1 MPVPIGDTL
10 GIFVDNSRIRKSVL
24 PLSKKKVT
32 AWAEGLAIPEDGE
45 TVLYTGQM
53 YQLVPTINSMSRRLA
68 KYENSWITNY
78 FRIGRK
84 INRLVNLSGLMA
96 RSDPDEQNAYDG
108 LLRNI
113 ARLLK
118 ASGVSFGYMYGR
130 DLYSGALI
138 YDEGLDGTIVSHAN
152 LVYRT
157 LKSDN
162 VKRLITV
169 DPHTTNMLRT
179 VYPRIIPGFDIE
191 VKSYLEVLAEAKP
204 EPAQQFG
211 EEVTI
216 HDPCIYA
223 RHENMVEQPR
233 LLLRRGGV
241 KLQEAELSG
250 KFTQC
255 CGGPLESLFPGEA
268 AEIARKRIEQLSD
281 CADQVVTLCPIC
293 LANLKRVAPP
303 EIAVRDISDYLVRV
317 YCPGDSELKLAK

>member
-10 GIFVDNSRIRKSVL
+10 GIFADNSRIRKSVL
-24 PLSKKKVT
+24 PLSVTKVT
-32 AWAEGLAIPEDGE
+32 AWAEGLAIPEGGE

-78 FRIGRK
+78 FNIGRK

-96 RSDPDEQNAYDG
+96 HGDPAEQNSYDG

-113 ARLLK
+113 ARLLE
-118 ASGVSFGYMYGR
+118 AAGVEFGYMYGK

-138 YDEGLDGTIVSHAN
+138 YDEGLDKTMAAHAS

-157 LKSDN
+157 LKSGN

-204 EPAQQFG
+204 EPAQQFD

-216 HDPCIYA
+216 HDSCIYA
-223 RHENMVEQPR
+223 RHESMVEQPR
-233 LLLRRGGV
+233 LLLKRAGV
-241 KLQEAELSG
+241 RIQEAELSG
-250 KFTQC
+250 KLTQC
-255 CGGPLESLFPGEA
+255 CGGPLESLFPGKS

-281 CADQVVTLCPIC
+281 CAKQVVTLCPIC
-293 LANLKRVAPP
+293 LTNLKGVAPP
-303 EIAVRDISDYLVRV
+303 ETAVRDISDYLVQA
-317 YCPGDSELKLAK
+317 YCQEPGGPI